1 MAASPHREQRKSWG
15 QRVSA
20 RREELRLSQA
30 QLQTICGL
38 PQQTISRVELD
49 LVVPRYGTMAALA
62 KGLGTTI
69 EALFPVEAY
78 PHRLRTPRKSTRA
91 AS

>member
-1 MAASPHREQRKSWG
+1 MAPSKKREERRSWG
-15 QRVSA
+15 QRVEE
-20 RREELRLSQA
+20 RRSELRLSQA

-49 LVVPRYGTMAALA
+49 LVVPRYSTMAALA

-69 EALFPVEAY
+69 EQLFPVEAY
-78 PHRLRTPRKSTRA
+78 PERLRKPRKVSA
-91 AS
+91 